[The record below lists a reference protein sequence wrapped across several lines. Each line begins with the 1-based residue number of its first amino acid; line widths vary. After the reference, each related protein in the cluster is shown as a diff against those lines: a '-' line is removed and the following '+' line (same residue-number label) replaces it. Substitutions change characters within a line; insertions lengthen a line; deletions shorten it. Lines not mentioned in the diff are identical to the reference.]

1 MNWIEHRCDM
11 SPSFF
16 CCDLIWCDDVRIR
29 AKNHNSKPKAHTWIS
44 RRAKRLIGLDYKNAK
59 CPSERNSNQNRR
71 VKNNSKQMAI
81 ERQRNEQRID
91 GSVLIWKLFFCCYDW
106 FLSERTKKMQLLLF
120 HWRIHFFSQSDFF
133 AVVPFYSFSLLC
145 LLVSL
150 FSTFVLESVVCNAL
164 FTRKKQLR
172 SNEVKRTTSKTTV
185 HQMRNWGPKK
195 NRRISFDA
203 KRTEFT
209 KTFEMIQSSHTTAKR
224 PIEDSL
230 IRKRVLLSPHTIF
243 HSPFALCQISRR
255 QSSLSNLELESSK
268 LTR

>member
-91 GSVLIWKLFFCCYDW
+91 GSVLICKLFFCCYDW

-195 NRRISFDA
+195 KSSNFIWCETHQIHKELTHNGQTADWRLTYSKESLVVAAHHFSF
-203 KRTEFT
+203 T
-209 KTFEMIQSSHTTAKR
+209 
-224 PIEDSL
+224 
-230 IRKRVLLSPHTIF
+230 IRLVPNF
-243 HSPFALCQISRR
+243 P
-255 QSSLSNLELESSK
+255 
-268 LTR
+268 